1 MKDGR
6 KAARSRLRVLT
17 QDEVTLWVEVTKT
30 VTPKPGAHVPA
41 SALARESI
49 TRDLAETKPTG
60 PPRSE
65 SEKKAVGG
73 TPKVLPLAPI
83 ERRLKQRL
91 SRGRAEVDAKVDLH
105 GLRQD
110 EAHSVLRG
118 FLHRASHNR
127 ARVVL
132 VVTGKGS
139 RSGATESGS
148 ERGILRRVVPHWLA
162 GPDLRHIVLGFEEA
176 AASHGGC
183 GALYVRLRNP
193 TRLTPLEM
201 KPRS

>member
-1 MKDGR
+1 MKDGP

-30 VTPKPGAHVPA
+30 VTPKRGAHVPP
-41 SALARESI
+41 STPARESI
-49 TRDLAETKPTG
+49 AADPAKTQSKG
-60 PPRSE
+60 PALSAPA
-65 SEKKAVGG
+65 KKEIRG
-73 TPKVLPLAPI
+73 TPKVLPLAPL
-83 ERRLKQRL
+83 EKRLKQRL

-132 VVTGKGS
+132 VVTGKGN
-139 RSGATESGS
+139 RSGAVTCGS
-148 ERGILRRVVPHWLA
+148 DRGILRRIVPHWLA

-176 AASHGGC
+176 AASHGGS

-193 TRLTPLEM
+193 TRLTLQ
-201 KPRS
+201 

>member
-6 KAARSRLRVLT
+6 KAARSRLRLLT
-17 QDEVTLWVEVTKT
+17 QDEVKLWVEVMKT
-30 VTPKPGAHVPA
+30 VTPKPGARLLVAAP
-41 SALARESI
+41 SFDSI
-49 TRDLAETKPTG
+49 PPKIAETEPNAPAKSAP
-60 PPRSE
+60 
-65 SEKKAVGG
+65 EKKKVVG
-73 TPKVLPLAPI
+73 TPKILPLAPI

-91 SRGRAEVDAKVDLH
+91 SRGRAEVDAQVDLH

-110 EAHSVLRG
+110 EAHSVLRD
-118 FLHRASHNR
+118 FLHRAIHNR

-139 RSGATESGS
+139 RSGTGESGS
-148 ERGILRRVVPHWLA
+148 ERGILRRIVPHWLA

-176 AASHGGC
+176 AASHGGS

-193 TRLTPLEM
+193 TRLTLET
-201 KPRS
+201 KSRS